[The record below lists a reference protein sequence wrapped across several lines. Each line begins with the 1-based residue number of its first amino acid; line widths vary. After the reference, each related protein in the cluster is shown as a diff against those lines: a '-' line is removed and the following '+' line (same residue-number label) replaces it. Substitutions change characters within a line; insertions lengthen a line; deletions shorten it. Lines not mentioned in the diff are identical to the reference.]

1 MQEQGWLIRNQI
13 IWYKPYH
20 MPSLVKNRFS
30 NTYEVIYFFT
40 KNDWEK
46 KVYFDLD
53 TIKIPHKSNF
63 KKRNPK
69 MIINENK

>member
-1 MQEQGWLIRNQI
+1 
-13 IWYKPYH
+13 